1 MKRRALLLQRTKRA
15 LHKELMIACTAIM
28 VGSVGN
34 SEPSETRAEE
44 NRRALHSVP
53 MQRFRLIGS
62 AIGLIAMLIALSAR
76 DVAGPTVAILSV
88 PAVVALLLCAVR
100 TSHAFYPRIIVPVSI
115 AIAFGCSI
123 IAHTLLQPAPDA
135 LRYGALFLVL
145 GALLCGIA
153 PTRRSILT
161 AAIAMAIVEGV
172 GAILLEIYAVSFTS
186 ADAAVMLVI
195 AVALPFFVSDILDD
209 ARQDAG
215 AMRAELSRRAT
226 SDDLSGVSNR
236 AHISLL
242 AQNEFSR
249 ARRYGEPY
257 SCLMIEIE
265 RFDALLADHGSAAM
279 NAIVHVFTGYCV
291 VVMRHCDSFGRLAP
305 SRFLA
310 LLPETPAA
318 GAITLSNRMCRDL
331 AALNVAF
338 AGGSLTFTVSIGVTE
353 MHVVDRG
360 GGEMLRR
367 AEQALA
373 DAQERGGNCAV
384 FITPPIHQRADAE
397 ASPDQPSI
405 IPQ

>member
-1 MKRRALLLQRTKRA
+1 
-15 LHKELMIACTAIM
+15 MIVWPEIM
-28 VGSVGN
+28 VGTVGN
-34 SEPSETRAEE
+34 SDRNEARAEE
-44 NRRALHSVP
+44 NRRALHGVRL
-53 MQRFRLIGS
+53 QRLRLIGS
-62 AIGLIAMLIALSAR
+62 AIGFIAMLIALSASNL
-76 DVAGPTVAILSV
+76 GGLTVMILGV
-88 PAVVALLLCAVR
+88 PAVAVLLLCAVR
-100 TSHAFYPRIIVPVSI
+100 TSRPFYPRIVVPVSI
-115 AIAFGCSI
+115 AVTFGVSI
-123 IAHTLLQPAPDA
+123 IAHTLLQPVPDA

-153 PTRRSILT
+153 PTRRSIMIS
-161 AAIAMAIVEGV
+161 AVVMAIVEGT
-172 GAILLEIYAVSFTS
+172 GAILLEIYTVSFTS

-195 AVALPFFVSDILDD
+195 AVALPLFLSDILDD

-215 AMRAELSRRAT
+215 TMRAELSRRAT

-265 RFDALLADHGSAAM
+265 RFDALLADHGQAAL
-279 NAIVHVFTGYCV
+279 NAIVQVFTGYCV
-291 VVMRHCDSFGRLAP
+291 VVMRHCDSFGRLTP

-318 GAITLSNRMCRDL
+318 GATTLATRMCRDL

-338 AGGSLTFTVSIGVTE
+338 AGGSLNFTVNIGVTE

-384 FITPPIHQRADAE
+384 FIAPPIHQRNEAD

-405 IPQ
+405 SL

>member
-1 MKRRALLLQRTKRA
+1 
-15 LHKELMIACTAIM
+15 M
-28 VGSVGN
+28 VGIVGN
-34 SEPSETRAEE
+34 TDPDEARAEE
-44 NRRALHSVP
+44 NRRALQGVR

-62 AIGLIAMLIALSAR
+62 AIGFIAMLVALSAS
-76 DVAGPTVAILSV
+76 DIGGLTVTILGV

-100 TSHAFYPRIIVPVSI
+100 TSHAFYPRIVVPVST
-115 AIAFGCSI
+115 AVAFGVSI
-123 IAHTLLQPAPDA
+123 IAHTMVQPAPDA

-153 PTRRSILT
+153 PTRRGIITS
-161 AAIAMAIVEGV
+161 AIAMAIVEGV
-172 GAILLEIYAVSFTS
+172 GAILLETYTVSFAS
-186 ADAAVMLVI
+186 VDAAVMLVI
-195 AVALPFFVSDILDD
+195 AVALPLFVSDILDD

-265 RFDALLADHGSAAM
+265 RFDTLLADHGRAAM
-279 NAIVHVFTGYCV
+279 NAIVQVFTGYCV
-291 VVMRHCDSFGRLAP
+291 VVMRHCDSFGRLTP

-318 GAITLSNRMCRDL
+318 GATTLANRMCRDL

-338 AGGSLTFTVSIGVTE
+338 AGGSLNFTVSMGVTE

-384 FITPPIHQRADAE
+384 FITPPIHQRNNAE

-405 IPQ
+405 TL

>member
-1 MKRRALLLQRTKRA
+1 
-15 LHKELMIACTAIM
+15 
-28 VGSVGN
+28 
-34 SEPSETRAEE
+34 
-44 NRRALHSVP
+44 
-53 MQRFRLIGS
+53 
-62 AIGLIAMLIALSAR
+62 MLVALSTSDIR
-76 DVAGPTVAILSV
+76 GVTVAILSV
-88 PAVVALLLCAVR
+88 PAVVALVLCVMR
-100 TSHAFYPRIIVPVSI
+100 TRHAFYPRIIVPVTI
-115 AIAFGCSI
+115 AVAFSASI
-123 IAHTLLQPAPDA
+123 IAHTLVQPAPDA
-135 LRYGALFLVL
+135 LRYGALFIVL

-153 PTRRSILT
+153 PTRGSIIT
-161 AAIAMAIVEGV
+161 SAVAMAIVEGV
-172 GAILLEIYAVSFTS
+172 GVIALDIYTVSFAT
-186 ADAAVMLVI
+186 ADAAVMLVL
-195 AVALPFFVSDILDD
+195 AVALPLLVSDILDD

-226 SDDLSGVSNR
+226 SDDISGVSNR

-265 RFDALLADHGSAAM
+265 RFDALLADHGRAAI
-279 NAIVHVFTGYCV
+279 NAIVQVFTGYCV
-291 VVMRHCDSFGRLAP
+291 AVMRHCDSFGRLTP

-318 GAITLSNRMCRDL
+318 GATTLSNRMCRDL

-338 AGGSLTFTVSIGVTE
+338 AGGSLTFAVSIGGTE

-360 GGEMLRR
+360 GGDMLRR

-384 FITPPIHQRADAE
+384 LIKPPIHQRNDPDA
-397 ASPDQPSI
+397 APDEPSTI
-405 IPQ
+405 S

>member
-1 MKRRALLLQRTKRA
+1 MRT
-15 LHKELMIACTAIM
+15 
-28 VGSVGN
+28 
-34 SEPSETRAEE
+34 
-44 NRRALHSVP
+44 
-53 MQRFRLIGS
+53 QRFRLIGS
-62 AIGLIAMLIALSAR
+62 AIGFIAMSVALSTTEVR
-76 DVAGPTVAILSV
+76 DVTVAVLSV
-88 PAVVALLLCAVR
+88 PAVVALLLCVVR
-100 TSHAFYPRIIVPVSI
+100 TTHPFYPRIIVPVTV
-115 AIAFGCSI
+115 AVTFGASI
-123 IAHTLLQPAPDA
+123 IAHTLIQPAPDA

-153 PTRRSILT
+153 PTRRAIITS
-161 AAIAMAIVEGV
+161 AIAMAIIEGA
-172 GAILLEIYAVSFTS
+172 GAIALQIYTGSFAS

-195 AVALPFFVSDILDD
+195 AVALPLFVSDILDD
-209 ARQDAG
+209 ARLDAG

-226 SDDLSGVSNR
+226 SDEISDVSNR

-265 RFDALLADHGSAAM
+265 SFDALMASHGRAGM
-279 NAIVHVFTGYCV
+279 DAIVQVFTGYCV
-291 VVMRHCDSFGRLAP
+291 VVMRHCDSFGRLSP

-318 GAITLSNRMCRDL
+318 GASTLSNRMCRDL

-338 AGGSLTFTVSIGVTE
+338 AGGALNFTVSIGVTE
-353 MHVVDRG
+353 MHVVDRWSG
-360 GGEMLRR
+360 DMLRR

-384 FITPPIHQRADAE
+384 FVAPPLHQPVDPD

-405 IPQ
+405 TC